1 MSDFELRCRGA
12 VMLGAVSGIL
22 LALAM
27 CIAFGFL
34 DIQCR
39 DNAAGPFWNAAEQR
53 CQAQE
58 VIIARIEARSG
69 ETQRGSMA
77 PPRKPDQRQTIPP
90 HITRG
95 RG

>member
-1 MSDFELRCRGA
+1 MQPDAFADACRWIVENHDGDEAHRMLDETVTSLLTTLGYGA
-12 VMLGAVSGIL
+12 GMEIFMAHVAPHH
-22 LALAM
+22 A
-27 CIAFGFL
+27 
-34 DIQCR
+34 
-39 DNAAGPFWNAAEQR
+39 P
-53 CQAQE
+53 
-58 VIIARIEARSG
+58 IARIEARSG